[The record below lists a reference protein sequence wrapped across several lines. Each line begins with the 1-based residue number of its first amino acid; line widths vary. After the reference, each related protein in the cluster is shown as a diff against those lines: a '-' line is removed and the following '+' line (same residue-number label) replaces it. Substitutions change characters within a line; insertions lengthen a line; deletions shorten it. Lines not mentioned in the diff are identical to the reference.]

1 MNTQLKRYIVLCLL
15 CVLAG
20 CQTTGG
26 SKPVE
31 RVAPDPK
38 AAEINVKLGL
48 GYLRSGDYEVA
59 LGKLEKALQQNPN
72 LPSAHNTI
80 AMLYQRLS
88 QFDEAEQ
95 HFEEAVQRAP
105 TYSEAQN
112 NFGVFLCQQKRYEE
126 AETRF
131 VKATENPLYVNAAQA
146 FENAGMCMMRAD
158 DLDKAEVYFRKAL
171 QKNKSLPKSLL
182 QMANLNYEQ
191 ADYIE
196 ANTYIKRYKA
206 VAAWRPQSL
215 LTAIKVAKK
224 LGDQDAVASY
234 ILLLKAKF
242 PDSDEAGM
250 IKRGDY

>member
-1 MNTQLKRYIVLCLL
+1 MKTQLKRYVVVCLL

-20 CQTTGG
+20 CQSSGG
-26 SKPVE
+26 SRPVE
-31 RVAPDPK
+31 HVAPDPK
-38 AAEINVKLGL
+38 AADINVKLGL

-80 AMLYQRLS
+80 AMLYQHLG
-88 QFDEAEQ
+88 QEDEAEQ

-112 NFGVFLCQQKRYEE
+112 NYGVFLCQQKRYEE

-146 FENAGMCMMRAD
+146 FENAGMCMMHAD
-158 DLDKAEVYFRKAL
+158 ELDKAESYFRKAL
-171 QKNKSLPKSLL
+171 QKNKALPKSLL

-191 ADYIE
+191 ADYTL
-196 ANTYIKRYKA
+196 ANSYLERYKA
-206 VAAWRPQSL
+206 LVDWRPQSL
-215 LTAIKVAKK
+215 LTAIKVANK

-250 IKRGDY
+250 IKRGEY